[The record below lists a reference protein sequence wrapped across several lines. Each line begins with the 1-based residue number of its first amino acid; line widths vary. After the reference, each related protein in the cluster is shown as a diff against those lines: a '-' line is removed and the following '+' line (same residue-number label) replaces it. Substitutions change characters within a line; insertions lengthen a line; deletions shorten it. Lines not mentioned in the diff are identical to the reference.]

1 MDEDGFFHFPSADGI
16 TIIAAGS
23 TIITSSFPG
32 RVFSG
37 RRNRMEREDKK
48 TLIIPTKRTT
58 ILCGENPTALVG
70 SVWYL
75 VSCVWRKCDC
85 YHLCGGESSAVRILT
100 DRRERSYIAVNLRTT
115 RLPTT
120 AAVIKRGLSE
130 HQRQIRFH
138 SQPRRCSLGKPSFS
152 SMYTVPVPV
161 PGTVPAKLSF
171 AGRVLFSVGNCVQQI
186 LLGQIYLIQQRE
198 MVLQYF
204 TREI

>member
-1 MDEDGFFHFPSADGI
+1 MDEDDDDDEDVDEDDDDDVDEDGFSHFPSADGI

-70 SVWYL
+70 SLWYL

-85 YHLCGGESSAVRILT
+85 YHLCVWGGRCLVPCES
-100 DRRERSYIAVNLRTT
+100 
-115 RLPTT
+115 
-120 AAVIKRGLSE
+120 
-130 HQRQIRFH
+130 
-138 SQPRRCSLGKPSFS
+138 
-152 SMYTVPVPV
+152 
-161 PGTVPAKLSF
+161 
-171 AGRVLFSVGNCVQQI
+171 
-186 LLGQIYLIQQRE
+186 
-198 MVLQYF
+198 
-204 TREI
+204 